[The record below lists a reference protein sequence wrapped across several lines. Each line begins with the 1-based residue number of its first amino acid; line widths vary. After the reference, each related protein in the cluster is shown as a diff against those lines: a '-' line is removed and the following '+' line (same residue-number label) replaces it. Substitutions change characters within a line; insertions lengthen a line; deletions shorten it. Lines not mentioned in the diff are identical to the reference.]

1 MTVCVDVGMHEC
13 MLVWMRVVSLGVCVY
28 VSVFQRPIFDLTKPT
43 EKIMRRMFFE
53 LIHKK
58 KYDDDPMDESKSLHT
73 RTYPHTHI
81 YTRTHRHL
89 FTCISKSV
97 SVCKFVE
104 IYESYV

>member
-1 MTVCVDVGMHEC
+1 MPVCVDVGMHEC

-73 RTYPHTHI
+73 RTYPHTHA
-81 YTRTHRHL
+81 HSH
-89 FTCISKSV
+89 SQA
-97 SVCKFVE
+97 FVYLHIE
-104 IYESYV
+104 ECECV